1 MRHVLP
7 LVSTALALA
16 GCAPPTVVCRDTP
29 ADDLVRP
36 RPGRT
41 TWVRACDRRAWADPR
56 LEALGPDSLRLH
68 VGDEQVAL
76 SLRTDV
82 REVSFVPRNSAALPV
97 AVGLGTL
104 ALGTLAVLASPS
116 TCRNA
121 SDRLACDVFETGFRM
136 LLPVIG
142 SASVS
147 AGVATAGLQR
157 SRPAY
162 VHRYTCPAPSP
173 QEDKGAGQ

>member
-1 MRHVLP
+1 MYKR
-7 LVSTALALA
+7 
-16 GCAPPTVVCRDTP
+16 
-29 ADDLVRP
+29 
-36 RPGRT
+36 
-41 TWVRACDRRAWADPR
+41 
-56 LEALGPDSLRLH
+56 
-68 VGDEQVAL
+68 Q
-76 SLRTDV
+76 
-82 REVSFVPRNSAALPV
+82 VSFVPRNSAALPF

-104 ALGTLAVLASPS
+104 AIGTLAVLLASPS

-121 SDRLACDVFETGFRM
+121 SDRLPCDVFETGFRM
-136 LLPVIG
+136 LLLPVIG

-162 VHRYTCPAPSP
+162 VYRYTCPAPSP